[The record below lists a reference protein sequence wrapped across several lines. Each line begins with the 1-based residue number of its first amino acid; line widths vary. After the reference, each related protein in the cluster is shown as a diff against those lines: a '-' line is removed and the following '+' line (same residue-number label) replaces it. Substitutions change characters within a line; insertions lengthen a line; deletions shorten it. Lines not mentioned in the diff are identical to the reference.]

1 MFHPAR
7 NTAVQHERLLF
18 SLCFPLLN
26 LKEGVL
32 DALVWGPITPAF
44 TVARYLYRSSAVI
57 SNIEQNFLDMGLL
70 RS

>member
-1 MFHPAR
+1 MFHPTR
-7 NTAVQHERLLF
+7 NTAAQHERLLF
-18 SLCFPLLN
+18 SLYFPPLS

-44 TVARYLYRSSAVI
+44 TVAWCLYRSPAVI
-57 SNIEQNFLDMGLL
+57 SNIEQNVLGMGLL